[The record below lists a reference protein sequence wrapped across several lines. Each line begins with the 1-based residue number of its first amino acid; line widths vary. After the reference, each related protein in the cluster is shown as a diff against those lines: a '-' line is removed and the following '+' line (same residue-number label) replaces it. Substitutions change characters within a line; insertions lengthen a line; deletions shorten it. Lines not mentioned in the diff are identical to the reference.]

1 MNIEAMQ
8 ERIRF
13 MRLDQGAIDA
23 LRAQRGLVEK
33 ELPPALDAFYDA
45 VRSTPQTAAFFRD
58 GPHMDQAKQR
68 QIGHWSRILDG
79 QFDERYAAAVTTIG
93 RVHADIG
100 LEPRWYIGGYALLL
114 DHLVRKT
121 LDAHWPRRRFGDK
134 GSPAEASRA
143 LGALIKAILL
153 DMDLSIS
160 VYLEKA
166 EERRRAAETEVLARE
181 RALVVSTVGAAMKA
195 LDEGDLTHRIEQA
208 LPGEYL
214 ALRDSFNHSMER
226 LTEDM
231 RTIIDSANAIR
242 SGADEISRAS
252 DDLSQRTERQA
263 AGLEE
268 TAAALD
274 QITATVRR
282 SATGAGQASHSASS
296 TRGDA
301 ERSGRI
307 VADAVSAMGEI
318 EQGSSQ
324 IGQIIGVIDEI
335 AFQTN
340 LLALNAGVEAARA
353 GEAGKGFA
361 VVAQEVRALAQ
372 RSAEAA
378 KEIKTLIASSSAQVE
393 KGVRLVDE
401 TGRALAGIVER
412 VAEIDGLI
420 GEIASSAQEQSSG
433 LNQINAAINQMDQ
446 VTQQNAAMV
455 EQATAAAASLNG
467 EAGELVRLV
476 SRFRIARPAA
486 ATPFGRPAAA

>member
-1 MNIEAMQ
+1 MNIEAMH

-13 MRLDQGAIDA
+13 MRLDQDAIDA
-23 LRAQRGLVEK
+23 LRAQRDFVAK
-33 ELPPALDAFYDA
+33 ELPVALDAFYGA
-45 VRSTPQTAAFFRD
+45 VKTTPQTAAFFRD
-58 GPHMDQAKQR
+58 GSHMDRAKQR
-68 QIGHWSRILDG
+68 QVGHWSRILEG
-79 QFDERYAAAVTTIG
+79 QFDEHYAAAVTTIG

-114 DHLVRKT
+114 EHLVHKT
-121 LDAHWPRRRFGDK
+121 LEANWPRRRFGDR
-134 GSPAEASRA
+134 GSSADAARA
-143 LGALIKAILL
+143 LSALIKATLL

-160 VYLEKA
+160 VYLENA
-166 EERRRAAETEVLARE
+166 QERRREAEAEVLARE
-181 RALVVSTVGAAMKA
+181 RALVVATVGAAMKA

-208 LPGEYL
+208 LPGEYRE
-214 ALRDSFNHSMER
+214 LRDRFNHSMEH
-226 LTEDM
+226 LSADM
-231 RTIIDSANAIR
+231 RTIVEAANAIR

-274 QITATVRR
+274 EITATVRR
-282 SATGAGQASHSASS
+282 SAAGAGQASQSASS
-296 TRGDA
+296 TRSDA
-301 ERSGRI
+301 ERSGQI
-307 VADAVSAMGEI
+307 VGQAVAAMTEI
-318 EQGSSQ
+318 EDGSSQ

-353 GEAGKGFA
+353 GDAGKGFA

-378 KEIKTLIASSSAQVE
+378 KEIKALIAKSSSQVDR
-393 KGVRLVDE
+393 GVRLVDE
-401 TGRALAGIVER
+401 TGRALTAIVER

-420 GEIASSAQEQSSG
+420 GGIASSAQEQSSG
-433 LNQINAAINQMDQ
+433 LNQINVAITQMDQ

-455 EQATAAAASLNG
+455 EQATAAAASLKG
-467 EAGELVRLV
+467 EAGDLVRLV
-476 SRFRIARPAA
+476 SRFRIAYPAPA
-486 ATPFGRPAAA
+486 VGRPVAA